1 MIKELVLKINGQ
13 EILAPRNVP
22 VGGAN
27 TGSAIITLVVNLLF
41 IAAILL
47 ALIFLLWGGIDWIM
61 SEGDKNK
68 IHAAREKIVYSIV
81 GLTVVLLSFFIVSLV
96 SGILGVKIF

>member
-47 ALIFLLWGGIDWIM
+47 ALIFLLWGGIDLSLIHI
-61 SEGDKNK
+61 SEPT
-68 IHAAREKIVYSIV
+68 RPY
-81 GLTVVLLSFFIVSLV
+81 
-96 SGILGVKIF
+96 